1 MTINPLIA
9 LDKRGYRRIADRL
22 KGMYVVGGFHCYPA
36 EIENMIAVH
45 PDLTQIAVIAVQDAL
60 HDATNHAM
68 KKRGARSA
76 AFFIATAGSTT
87 ARMPATQAAIARARD
102 IVSAAS
108 SIMSSCPPTSR
119 CRPSSTR
126 MSRAGIP
133 YFASARFAN
142 SRNDE

>member
-1 MTINPLIA
+1 MRTIHA
-9 LDKRGYRRIADRL
+9 GRQYRHRAARDIRDA
-22 KGMYVVGGFHCYPA
+22 VGGAGAIAGALGKENGAHRAPFHL
-36 EIENMIAVH
+36 IDAVSG
-45 PDLTQIAVIAVQDAL
+45 
-60 HDATNHAM
+60 DAT
-68 KKRGARSA
+68 RDRVEYVDYVEYA
-76 AFFIATAGSTT
+76 ATS
-87 ARMPATQAAIARARD
+87 RART

>member
-1 MTINPLIA
+1 MMRASGTDTEGA
-9 LDKRGYRRIADRL
+9 SA
-22 KGMYVVGGFHCYPA
+22 HSS
-36 EIENMIAVH
+36 
-45 PDLTQIAVIAVQDAL
+45 
-60 HDATNHAM
+60 DATVKGAVPAM
-68 KKRGARSA
+68 KMRRRPCKSASSRPVGSRSEVA
-76 AFFIATAGSTT
+76 ALPTPRCTAPTLAFAYATTS
-87 ARMPATQAAIARARD
+87 RART